1 MKKRIVM
8 AALAATMLIGMNAS
22 QAFAS
27 DDNIPYSFK
36 IKANYAN
43 TYSDEEYRQTTNTQN
58 EWKVNMTYSG
68 EGKGT
73 ITTYWL
79 AAYNSN
85 MIEFRLHTILKKVLA
100 IIIIQLFQ
108 VQVSAMCALELKITI
123 ILRVLTL
130 LVDIGMKRQ
139 IK

>member
-43 TYSDEEYRQTTNTQN
+43 TYSDEEYRQI
-58 EWKVNMTYSG
+58 WD
-68 EGKGT
+68 
-73 ITTYWL
+73 
-79 AAYNSN
+79 SN
-85 MIEFRLHTILKKVLA
+85 
-100 IIIIQLFQ
+100 
-108 VQVSAMCALELKITI
+108 
-123 ILRVLTL
+123 
-130 LVDIGMKRQ
+130 
-139 IK
+139 

>member
-43 TYSDEEYRQTTNTQN
+43 TYSDKEYRQTTNTQN
-58 EWKVNMTYSG
+58 
-68 EGKGT
+68 
-73 ITTYWL
+73 
-79 AAYNSN
+79 
-85 MIEFRLHTILKKVLA
+85 
-100 IIIIQLFQ
+100 
-108 VQVSAMCALELKITI
+108 
-123 ILRVLTL
+123 
-130 LVDIGMKRQ
+130 
-139 IK
+139 

>member
-43 TYSDEEYRQTTNTQN
+43 TYSDKEYKTDYKHT
-58 EWKVNMTYSG
+58 KISG
-68 EGKGT
+68 KS
-73 ITTYWL
+73 I
-79 AAYNSN
+79 
-85 MIEFRLHTILKKVLA
+85 
-100 IIIIQLFQ
+100 
-108 VQVSAMCALELKITI
+108 
-123 ILRVLTL
+123 
-130 LVDIGMKRQ
+130 
-139 IK
+139 

>member
-27 DDNIPYSFK
+27 DDSIPYSFK

-43 TYSDEEYRQTTNTQN
+43 TYSDKEYRQTTNTQN
-58 EWKVNMTYSG
+58 KWKVDMTYSEEG
-68 EGKGT
+68 EGT

-79 AAYNSN
+79 AAY
-85 MIEFRLHTILKKVLA
+85 I
-100 IIIIQLFQ
+100 
-108 VQVSAMCALELKITI
+108 
-123 ILRVLTL
+123 
-130 LVDIGMKRQ
+130 
-139 IK
+139 

>member
-58 EWKVNMTYSG
+58 KWKVDMTYSEEG
-68 EGKGT
+68 EGT

-85 MIEFRLHTILKKVLA
+85 HDKVSDTHDVTQGTGTHYYSAYSSASQRDVCLGA
-100 IIIIQLFQ
+100 ENNNNSSNTYT
-108 VQVSAMCALELKITI
+108 VSGYWDEET
-123 ILRVLTL
+123 
-130 LVDIGMKRQ
+130 D
-139 IK
+139 

>member
-27 DDNIPYSFK
+27 DDSIPYSFK

-43 TYSDEEYRQTTNTQN
+43 TYSDKEYRQTTNTQN
-58 EWKVNMTYSG
+58 KWKVDMTYSEEG
-68 EGKGT
+68 EGT

-85 MIEFRLHTILKKVLA
+85 HDKVYRYTRCYYKVLA
-100 IIIIQLFQ
+100 LIIIQLIQ
-108 VQVSAMCALELKITI
+108 VQVSVTVCLGAEK
-123 ILRVLTL
+123 
-130 LVDIGMKRQ
+130 Q
-139 IK
+139 Q